1 MPRNRTW
8 MRFVNCE
15 RSTASKRAASVV
27 GGPKSLANSELGENC
42 LIRRSGDLPRLP
54 PKYPGSSQWID
65 RALVWQKA
73 GLAQSARCRR
83 RISRILVGLPTLMAQ
98 TTMIELASGLANNN
112 NRNRVFSGAHFVY
125 RSTFSRYQTCLVQ
138 KNEGR
143 LAENQTR
150 GSVSVNSSLEKCLQA
165 MCLLV

>member
-1 MPRNRTW
+1 

-27 GGPKSLANSELGENC
+27 GGPKSLANSELGEIA
-42 LIRRSGDLPRLP
+42 LSGDRAIC
-54 PKYPGSSQWID
+54 PGCLRNIPAVAS
-65 RALVWQKA
+65 
-73 GLAQSARCRR
+73 GLTELWSGKRPGWLNQPECRR
-83 RISRILVGLPTLMAQ
+83 RISRILVGLPTLMVQ

-143 LAENQTR
+143 PAENQTR